1 MNKKIVIKTLEKIA
15 LLLELQGENPF
26 KISAFRKAANALELD
41 ERSLDEIDD
50 ITKIKGIG
58 KGTAAVIHELIDK
71 GESSQLRELEEAV
84 PKGLIPLLKLPG
96 LGGKKLAKL
105 YSELGIDSAEKLKE
119 ACELNAVQKLPGF
132 GPKTEEKIL
141 KELEHFGERKERLPI
156 WYLQTV
162 VVDIQNVLLD
172 IVEILKFSVAGSFRR
187 VSEMSKDLDFIVAT
201 DKPEIVK
208 EQLLEKLAIQEV
220 VAAGDTKVSVIIDG
234 EDPVSVDFRLVK
246 ENEFATALH
255 HFTGSKDHNVRM
267 RQLAKEQGK
276 KISEYG
282 VEQPDGT
289 ILTFNSEE
297 EFFAHF
303 DLPFIPPTV
312 RESGKELDRLNELN
326 QLVTLESIVSDLHMH
341 TTWSDG
347 AHTVREMGEA
357 LINRGYTYGV
367 ITDHSQYL
375 KVANGLTP
383 ERLRK
388 QRLEIFE
395 FNETHPNFTLY
406 AGTEM
411 DILPDGTLDYE
422 DDVLK
427 ELDFVI
433 ASIHSS
439 FSQPQEKIMKRL
451 FTAVSNPY
459 VHMIAHPTGRIIGQ
473 REGYNPDIPQL
484 IQWASEYGK
493 ILELNANPFRLDLCI
508 EHLTMAME
516 LNVPIAINTD
526 AHAIEQLLFMEIGTK
541 YAQKA
546 WVKKELVVNTWSKE
560 KFEAFIRKNK

>member
-15 LLLELQGENPF
+15 LMLELQGENPF

-41 ERSLDEIDD
+41 ERSLSEMED

-58 KGTAAVIHELIDK
+58 KGTAAVIHELIET
-71 GESSQLRELEEAV
+71 GESSQLKELEEVV

-119 ACELNAVQKLPGF
+119 ACENHDIQKLAGF
-132 GPKTEEKIL
+132 GAKSEEKIL
-141 KELEHFGERKERLPI
+141 KELENFGQRSERLPI

-162 VVDIQNVLLD
+162 VIDIHHVLTD
-172 IVEILKFSVAGSFRR
+172 IPEIQKFSVAGSYRR
-187 VSEMSKDLDFIVAT
+187 VSEMSKDIDFIVAT
-201 DKPEIVK
+201 AQPEKVK
-208 EQLLEKLAIQEV
+208 EQLLTKLVVKEV
-220 VAAGDTKVSVIIDG
+220 VAAGETKVSVILDG
-234 EDPVSVDFRLVK
+234 EEPVSVDFRLVSEK
-246 ENEFATALH
+246 EFATALH

-267 RQLAKEQGK
+267 RQLAKDQGK

-282 VEQPDGT
+282 VEQPDGAV
-289 ILTFNSEE
+289 LTFDSEE
-297 EFFAHF
+297 QFFAHF
-303 DLPFIPPTV
+303 NLPFIPPTV
-312 RESGKELDRLNELN
+312 RESGKELERLDELAG
-326 QLVTLESIVSDLHMH
+326 LVTMDSIVSDLHMH

-347 AHTVREMGEA
+347 AHTVREMGQA
-357 LINRGYTYGV
+357 LIERGYAYGV

-383 ERLRK
+383 ERLK
-388 QRLEIFE
+388 NQRVEIYQ
-395 FNETHPNFTLY
+395 FNESHPNFTLY

-411 DILPDGTLDYE
+411 DILPDATLDY
-422 DDVLK
+422 DDEVLR

-439 FSQPQEKIMKRL
+439 FSQPQEKIMERL
-451 FTAVSNPY
+451 FTAIKNPY

-493 ILELNANPFRLDLCI
+493 ILELNANPYRLDLCI
-508 EHLTMAME
+508 EHLVMAME
-516 LNVPIAINTD
+516 QNVPIAINTD

-546 WVKKELVVNTWSKE
+546 WLKKELVVNTWSKE
-560 KFEAFIRKNK
+560 QFETFIRKNK

>member
-41 ERSLDEIDD
+41 ERSLDEIED

-58 KGTAAVIHELIDK
+58 KGTAAVIYELIEK
-71 GESSQLRELEEAV
+71 GESSQLQELEEAV

-119 ACELNAVQKLPGF
+119 ACESNAVQKLAGF

-172 IVEILKFSVAGSFRR
+172 ILEIQKFSVAGSFRR
-187 VSEMSKDLDFIVAT
+187 VSEMSKDIDFIVAT
-201 DKPEIVK
+201 DKPEKVK
-208 EQLLEKLAIQEV
+208 EQLLENLVIKEV

-234 EDPVSVDFRLVK
+234 EDPVSVDFRLVA

-282 VEQPDGT
+282 VEQQDGT
-289 ILTFNSEE
+289 IVTFDSEE

-312 RESGKELDRLNELN
+312 RESGKELERLDELDN
-326 QLVTLESIVSDLHMH
+326 LVTLDSIVSDLHMH

-357 LINRGYTYGV
+357 LISRGYTHGV

-383 ERLRK
+383 ERLKK
-388 QRLEIFE
+388 QRLDIFE

-411 DILPDGTLDYE
+411 DILPDGTLDYD
-422 DDVLK
+422 DDVMK

-451 FTAVSNPY
+451 FTAISNPY

-484 IQWASEYGK
+484 IQWANEYGK

-508 EHLTMAME
+508 EHLMMAME

-546 WVKKELVVNTWSKE
+546 WVKKDLVVNTWSKE
-560 KFEAFIRKNK
+560 QFETFIRKNK

>member
-26 KISAFRKAANALELD
+26 KVSAFRKAANALELD
-41 ERSLDEIDD
+41 ERSLNEIED
-50 ITKIKGIG
+50 ITALKGIG
-58 KGTAAVIHELIDK
+58 KGTATVIYELMET
-71 GESSQLRELEEAV
+71 GQSTQLKELEEVV

-105 YSELGIDSAEKLKE
+105 YSELGVDSAESLRA
-119 ACELNAVQKLPGF
+119 ACVAQQIRQLAGF
-132 GPKTEEKIL
+132 GPKSEEKIL
-141 KELEHFGERKERLPI
+141 KELDQLGERSERLPI
-156 WYLQTV
+156 WYLQQIV
-162 VVDIQNVLLD
+162 NEINRVLRSISVIQ
-172 IVEILKFSVAGSFRR
+172 KFSVAGSFRR
-187 VSEMSKDLDFIVAT
+187 VSEMSKDIDFIVAT
-201 DKPEIVK
+201 EEPEQVK
-208 EQLLEKLAIQEV
+208 DQLLKQLTIKEV
-220 VAAGDTKVSVIIDG
+220 VAAGETKVSIVLDA
-234 EDPVSVDFRLVK
+234 EDVVNVDFRLVTM
-246 ENEFATALH
+246 NEYATALH

-289 ILTFNSEE
+289 IMTFDTEE
-297 EFFAHF
+297 DFFAHF
-303 DLPFIPPTV
+303 GLPYIPPTV
-312 RESGKELDRLNELN
+312 RESGKELERLKELGG
-326 QLVTLESIVSDLHMH
+326 LVTLEQIVSDLHMH

-347 AHTVREMGEA
+347 AHTVKEMGQA
-357 LINRGYTYGV
+357 LFERGYTHGV

-383 ERLRK
+383 ERLQK
-388 QRLEIFE
+388 QRLEIYD
-395 FNETHPNFTLY
+395 FNEANPDFRLF

-411 DILPDGTLDYE
+411 DILPNATLDFD

-439 FSQPQEKIMKRL
+439 FSQPQEKIMERL
-451 FTAVSNPY
+451 FTAIQNPY

-473 REGYNPDIPQL
+473 REGYNPDVPQL
-484 IQWASEYGK
+484 IQWAAEYGK
-493 ILELNANPFRLDLCI
+493 ILELNASPFRLDLCI
-508 EHLTMAME
+508 EHLMMAME
-516 LNVPIAINTD
+516 YNVPIAINTD
-526 AHAIEQLLFMEIGTK
+526 AHAIEQLDVMEIGAK

-546 WVKKELVVNTWSKE
+546 WLKKELVVNTWSLE
-560 KFEAFIRKNK
+560 QFETFIRKNK